1 MKKTTSP
8 YDILNSFSGSRPYAT
23 SDKES
28 EIKNT
33 IYYKYGSVANQYVK
47 EASSLQNTF
56 LDKYKKVWQDVVSNK
71 TGNQPK
77 QWTGA
82 EWDYKAKILEYGEVN
97 QKFVGT
103 IEKLGSYKNQL
114 EKYSQEIEFSDDMNI
129 ADILCKQTKT
139 YHDSNIGNLFT
150 HVDNTLHEFEVEAVE
165 ILGKF

>member
-8 YDILNSFSGSRPYAT
+8 YEITNSFPGSRPYTT

-28 EIKNT
+28 ETKDM
-33 IYYKYGSVANQYVK
+33 IYYKYGSTANQYVK

-82 EWDYKAKILEYGEVN
+82 EWDYKAKILEKESVQN
-97 QKFVGT
+97 KLHGT
-103 IEKLGSYKNQL
+103 IEKLGLYKSQL
-114 EKYSQEIEFSDDMNI
+114 EHYSVEIECSDDVSI
-129 ADILCKQTKT
+129 ADMLFGQVKT

-150 HVDNTLHEFEVEAVE
+150 HVDDILHEFEIEAVG
-165 ILGKF
+165 ILGE